1 VSGFTKSLIDAIAN
15 SYDQFP
21 LFNTGTANFRNV
33 VATQQDLTTAPT
45 PVVNG
50 AVRRR
55 RWWPLEFYR
64 SAVGKKWV
72 MAITGIVLLGF
83 VLVHMIGNLKAYLGP
98 AAMND
103 YGEGLRDLFEPIFP
117 RSFILWTVRIV
128 LITAFAL
135 HMHAAYVLTR
145 MNHRARPD
153 KYASPRDYAAAN
165 FASRTMRWS
174 GIIVLLFL
182 AWHLTDLTAGS
193 VNPQYVR
200 GDPYNNLV
208 HSFERPAVAIL
219 YVVAN
224 LALGLHIFHGA
235 WSMFQSLGANSPRF
249 NKWRRYFATGFA
261 AAIVIGNLSF
271 PILVQAKVLS
281 YDQHARD
288 AVVAAHQAGK

>member
-1 VSGFTKSLIDAIAN
+1 MAAIAN

-21 LFNTGTANFRNV
+21 LSTTGTASFRNV

-50 AVRRR
+50 EVRRR

-135 HMHAAYVLTR
+135 HIHAAYVLTQ
-145 MNHRARPD
+145 MNHRARPEN
-153 KYASPRDYAAAN
+153 YASPRDYAAAN

-182 AWHLTDLTAGS
+182 AWHLLDLTAGS
-193 VNPQYVR
+193 VNPRYVR

-235 WSMFQSLGANSPRF
+235 WSMFQSLGLNNPRW
-249 NKWRRYFATGFA
+249 NLWRRYFAVGFA
-261 AAIVIGNLSF
+261 VLITVGNISMPLL
-271 PILVQAKVLS
+271 ITTG
-281 YDQHARD
+281 
-288 AVVAAHQAGK
+288 VVTR

>member
-1 VSGFTKSLIDAIAN
+1 MGAIAN
-15 SYDQFP
+15 SYDQFLAVDTP
-21 LFNTGTANFRNV
+21 TATFRPV

-50 AVRRR
+50 EVRRR
-55 RWWPLEFYR
+55 KWWPLELYR
-64 SAVGKKWV
+64 SAVGKKWI

-83 VLVHMIGNLKAYLGP
+83 VLVHMVGNLKSYLGP
-98 AAMND
+98 EEMNH
-103 YGEGLRDLFEPIFP
+103 YGEGLRDLFTPLFP
-117 RSFILWTVRIV
+117 RTFILWTVRLV
-128 LITAFAL
+128 LIGAFAL
-135 HMHAAYVLTR
+135 HIHAAYALTV
-145 MNHRARPD
+145 MNHRARPE

-182 AWHLTDLTAGS
+182 AWHLADLTAGS

-208 HSFERPAVAIL
+208 HSFERPAIAAL

-235 WSMFQSLGANSPRF
+235 WSLFQSIGLNSPRF
-249 NKWRRYFATGFA
+249 NKWRLYFARGFA

-271 PILVQAKVLS
+271 PIMVQAKVLS

-288 AVVAAHQAGK
+288 EVVALHEAGK

>member
-1 VSGFTKSLIDAIAN
+1 
-15 SYDQFP
+15 
-21 LFNTGTANFRNV
+21 V

-50 AVRRR
+50 EVRRR

-72 MAITGIVLLGF
+72 MAVTGIVLLGF
-83 VLVHMIGNLKAYLGP
+83 VLVHMVGNLKAYLGP
-98 AAMND
+98 TEMNH

-128 LITAFAL
+128 LISAFAL

-182 AWHLTDLTAGS
+182 AWHLADLTAGS
-193 VNPQYVR
+193 ANPEFVR

-249 NKWRRYFATGFA
+249 NKWRRYFASGFA

-288 AVVAAHQAGK
+288 EVIALHEAGK

>member
-1 VSGFTKSLIDAIAN
+1 MAAIAN
-15 SYDQFP
+15 WYDQFP
-21 LFNTGTANFRNV
+21 LFNTVPASFRNV

-50 AVRRR
+50 EVRRR
-55 RWWPLEFYR
+55 KWWPLEFYR

-83 VLVHMIGNLKAYLGP
+83 VLVHTIGNLKAYLGP
-98 AAMND
+98 TAMNE

-135 HMHAAYVLTR
+135 HIHAAYVLTR
-145 MNHRARPD
+145 MNHRARPE
-153 KYASPRDYAAAN
+153 KYAAPRDYAAAN

-174 GIIVLLFL
+174 GVIVLLFI
-182 AWHLTDLTAGS
+182 AWHLADLTAGS
-193 VNPQYVR
+193 VNPEFVR

-208 HSFERPAVAIL
+208 HSFERPAVALL

-224 LALGLHIFHGA
+224 LALGVHIFHGA
-235 WSMFQSLGANSPRF
+235 WSLFQSLGLNNPRF
-249 NKWRRYFATGFA
+249 NQWRRNFAGAFA
-261 AAIVIGNLSF
+261 LVIVLGNLSF
-271 PILVQAKVLS
+271 PIMVQAKVLS

-288 AVVAAHQAGK
+288 VVVAEHEAGK

>member
-1 VSGFTKSLIDAIAN
+1 MAAITN

-21 LFNTGTANFRNV
+21 LFSTATANFRNV
-33 VATQQDLTTAPT
+33 VATQQDLTTAPA

-50 AVRRR
+50 EVHRR

-64 SAVGKKWV
+64 SAVGKKWI
-72 MAITGIVLLGF
+72 MAVTGIVLLGF

-135 HMHAAYVLTR
+135 HIHAAYVLTR

-174 GIIVLLFL
+174 GIIVLLFI
-182 AWHLTDLTAGS
+182 AWHLADLTAGS
-193 VNPQYVR
+193 VNPHYVR

-219 YVVAN
+219 YVIAN

-249 NKWRRYFATGFA
+249 NKWRRYFAGGFA

-288 AVVAAHQAGK
+288 EVVALHEAGK